1 MLLLQV
7 TKDCMQQQLAK
18 VTAQLH
24 ALETEHNQLTGSN
37 AVLEKVL
44 QSHQLQLEILHDQQQ
59 VCDPLCYSW
68 CHTTLIYSVNFTLMY
83 CHGL

>member
-1 MLLLQV
+1 MLFLQV
-7 TKDCMQQQLAK
+7 TKDCMQQQLANM
-18 VTAQLH
+18 TAQLH
-24 ALETEHNQLTGSN
+24 ALETEHDQLTGRN

-68 CHTTLIYSVNFTLMY
+68 CLTTLISSINTVLTC
-83 CHGL
+83 CHSL